1 MRYAGDTLLTTVN
14 GVGSQSRKI
23 ALEAVRLLLSVEADL
38 EPDAASLAR
47 NGFERGW
54 SDFAVIQP
62 GSDLVHG
69 LPEGGPS
76 QLLFDMHDE
85 RRIERHIAL
94 LPMAHE
100 AGAFFWGSLL
110 VPRLWLGAPMPAT
123 ICPLLIRVYKPDQSL
138 PGFEASSLSAPIPR

>member
-14 GVGSQSRKI
+14 LGSQSRKI
-23 ALEAVRLLLSVEADL
+23 ALEAVRLFLSVETDL
-38 EPDAASLAR
+38 KPDAASLAR

-62 GSDLVHG
+62 GSDFVHG

-100 AGAFFWGSLL
+100 AGAFSFGGLSVGAASLAGRTNASYSL
-110 VPRLWLGAPMPAT
+110 PFADPRL
-123 ICPLLIRVYKPDQSL
+123 
-138 PGFEASSLSAPIPR
+138 